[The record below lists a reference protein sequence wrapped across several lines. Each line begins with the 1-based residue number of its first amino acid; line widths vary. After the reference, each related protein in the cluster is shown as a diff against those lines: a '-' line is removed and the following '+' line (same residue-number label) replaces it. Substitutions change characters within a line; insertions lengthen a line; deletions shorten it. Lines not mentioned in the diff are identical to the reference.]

1 MKYDIAII
9 GGGPGGLTAAIY
21 AVRGGFKTVIIE
33 KTGMGGQAALTSS
46 IENYPGIPEITG
58 YELGQKM
65 AEQAEKIGAETI
77 YDEVKEIN
85 FDTKII
91 TTLYSGDISAS
102 AIILATGAVPRK
114 LGIPGEDKFAGRGVS
129 YCAVCDGAF
138 FKQKTVA
145 VVGGGN
151 TALEDAIYLTRF
163 ASNVYIIHRR
173 KEFRGSRILVEQMKK
188 TQVTPVLDSVLTS
201 IEGDGKVNQINV
213 KNVVTG
219 ESDIIK
225 ADGVFIAIGRQ
236 PVTELAGKALSM
248 DENGYIITDEEMRTS
263 VDGVFAAGD
272 LRKKTYRQI
281 VTATSDGAIAALSAI
296 HYINSRRS

>member
-1 MKYDIAII
+1 
-9 GGGPGGLTAAIY
+9 
-21 AVRGGFKTVIIE
+21 
-33 KTGMGGQAALTSS
+33 
-46 IENYPGIPEITG
+46 
-58 YELGQKM
+58 
-65 AEQAEKIGAETI
+65 
-77 YDEVKEIN
+77 
-85 FDTKII
+85 
-91 TTLYSGDISAS
+91 
-102 AIILATGAVPRK
+102 
-114 LGIPGEDKFAGRGVS
+114 
-129 YCAVCDGAF
+129 
-138 FKQKTVA
+138 
-145 VVGGGN
+145 
-151 TALEDAIYLTRF
+151 
-163 ASNVYIIHRR
+163 
-173 KEFRGSRILVEQMKK
+173 MKK